1 MHEVL
6 EMGFNDA
13 EVDELVELSI
23 HHVTARFIR
32 DVREKLGEDLT
43 LEQILDI
50 RMHGIDEDL
59 MEQLQA
65 AGVKI
70 KKNIKIKA

>member
-1 MHEVL
+1 
-6 EMGFNDA
+6 MGFKDVQ
-13 EVDELVELSI
+13 VDDLVELNI
-23 HHVTARFIR
+23 HHVTTRFIR

-50 RMHGIDEDL
+50 RMNGIDEDL
-59 MEQLQA
+59 MEALQS

-70 KKNIKIKA
+70 KKNVKVRA